1 MYSGVPE
8 KNTAYFLS
16 NSFPSIKD
24 IYFFEKNLSKKS
36 LEERILTIAGLM
48 APVYEAIWKDLS
60 QGEKFVLYDF
70 ALDGFANYKTE
81 KILRQLLEKGLV
93 FFDDLRLTA
102 MTTSFQE
109 YVLQMK
115 MDPDITAFMAKVST
129 EDSWKKFK
137 VPMLLV
143 LAGIGI
149 FIFVTQG
156 AIYQK
161 ITGLL
166 TSISSLLPLLTGL
179 FNKNNGK
186 SEK

>member
-1 MYSGVPE
+1 
-8 KNTAYFLS
+8 
-16 NSFPSIKD
+16 
-24 IYFFEKNLSKKS
+24 
-36 LEERILTIAGLM
+36 
-48 APVYEAIWKDLS
+48 
-60 QGEKFVLYDF
+60 
-70 ALDGFANYKTE
+70 
-81 KILRQLLEKGLV
+81 
-93 FFDDLRLTA
+93 
-102 MTTSFQE
+102 
-109 YVLQMK
+109 
-115 MDPDITAFMAKVST
+115 MAKVST